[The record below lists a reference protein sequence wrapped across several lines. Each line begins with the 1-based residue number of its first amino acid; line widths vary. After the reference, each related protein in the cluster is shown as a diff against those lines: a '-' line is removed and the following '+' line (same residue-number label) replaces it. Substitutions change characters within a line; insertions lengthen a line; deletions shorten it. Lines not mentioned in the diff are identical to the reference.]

1 MKLICNQRELSD
13 SLSLV
18 NRAISARPSHPILAN
33 VLLVADADANQITLT
48 AFDLSL
54 GIRTTIEAEVKKSGT
69 IAMPA
74 KLLNDIVVR
83 LDGQIT
89 LTIKTKKEEGLEN
102 LIVELKTANGK
113 YQIRG
118 MESGDFPELPEL
130 DKTSPTI
137 QVTAATLLEGLR
149 GTLFTASS
157 EETKQILTGVH
168 LTVDEHKFEFATT
181 DGHRLAVVETE
192 NVLNNNDKKEI
203 TIPAKGLRELERMLA
218 NTSGEQVVTLHFD
231 EGQAIFEW
239 EGQRLTSRTLDGQYP
254 TYQQLIP
261 RQFQREVI
269 IEKRALVSVLERVA
283 VFADSKNNVVKFSF
297 DQGKQE
303 LILSVEAQDLG
314 NAMEAIPVQIT
325 GDNIEVA
332 FNVKYLMEGL
342 KAIPAPEL
350 VMSINTSLTPVIL
363 TPLTGVKM
371 TYLVMPIQLRN

>member
-18 NRAISARPSHPILAN
+18 IRAIPARPSHPILAN
-33 VLLVADADANQITLT
+33 VLLVADADTNQVTLT

-74 KLLNDIVVR
+74 KLLGDIVSR
-83 LDGQIT
+83 LGAGQIT
-89 LTIKTKKEEGLEN
+89 LTSKVKKEEGVEN
-102 LIVELKTANGK
+102 LVVGLKTANGK
-113 YQIRG
+113 YQIRAL
-118 MESGDFPELPEL
+118 ESEEFPSLPEL
-130 DKTSPTI
+130 DKTSPI
-137 QVTAATLLEGLR
+137 QTTAATLLEGLR

-192 NVLNNNDKKEI
+192 NVLKNGDKKEI
-203 TIPAKGLRELERMLA
+203 TIPAKALRELERMLV
-218 NTSGEQVVTLHFD
+218 NTVDEQVVELHFD

-239 EGQRLTSRTLDGQYP
+239 AGQRLTSRTLDGQYP
-254 TYQQLIP
+254 AYQQLIP

-269 IEKRALVSVLERVA
+269 IDKRTLISVLERVS
-283 VFADSKNNVVKFSF
+283 VFADSKNNVVKFNF
-297 DQGKQE
+297 DNGKQE
-303 LILSVEAQDLG
+303 LILNVEAQDLG
-314 NAMEAIPVQIT
+314 NAMEAIPVQMT
-325 GDNIEVA
+325 GDDMEVA

-342 KAIPAPEL
+342 KAIPASEI

>member
-1 MKLICNQRELSD
+1 MKFICNQRELCD
-13 SLSLV
+13 SLSLAS
-18 NRAISARPSHPILAN
+18 RAIPVRPSHPILAN
-33 VLLVADADANQITLT
+33 VLLVADADTNQVTLT

-54 GIRTTIEAEVKKSGT
+54 GICTSFDADVKKSGT

-74 KLLNDIVVR
+74 KLLNDIVAR
-83 LDGQIT
+83 LGAGQIT
-89 LTIKTKKEEGLEN
+89 LTSKIKKEEGVEN
-102 LIVELKTANGK
+102 LVVELKTANGK

-130 DKTSPTI
+130 DRKTPI
-137 QVTAATLLEGLR
+137 QVTAATLSEGLR

-168 LTVDEHKFEFATT
+168 LTVEKHQFEFATT

-192 NVLNNNDKKEI
+192 NQVENKDKKEI
-203 TIPAKGLRELERMLA
+203 TIPAKALRELERMLGNA
-218 NTSGEQVVTLHFD
+218 SSEQVVMLHFD

-239 EGQRLTSRTLDGQYP
+239 AGQRLTSRTLDGQYP

-269 IEKRALVSVLERVA
+269 IDKRSLISVLERVA
-283 VFADSKNNVVKFSF
+283 VFADSKNNIVKFSF
-297 DQGKQE
+297 DNAKQE
-303 LILSVEAQDLG
+303 LILSVSAQDLG
-314 NAMEAIPVQIT
+314 NAMESIPVQIT
-325 GDNIEVA
+325 GDDIEVA

-342 KAIPAPEL
+342 KAIPASEI
-350 VMSINTSLTPVIL
+350 VMSINTNLTPVIL

-371 TYLVMPIQLRN
+371 TYLVMPIQLRS

>member
-18 NRAISARPSHPILAN
+18 NRAIPARPSHPILAN
-33 VLLVADADANQITLT
+33 VLLVADADTNQITLT

-74 KLLNDIVVR
+74 KLLNDIVAR

-118 MESGDFPELPEL
+118 MESDEFPELPEL
-130 DKTSPTI
+130 DKTSPIKT
-137 QVTAATLLEGLR
+137 TATTLLEGLR

-168 LTVDEHKFEFATT
+168 LTVDKHKFEFATT

-192 NVLNNNDKKEI
+192 NQVENKDKKEI
-203 TIPAKGLRELERMLA
+203 TIPAKALRELERMLGNA
-218 NTSGEQVVTLHFD
+218 SGEQVVELHFD

-239 EGQRLTSRTLDGQYP
+239 AGQRLTSRTLDGQYP
-254 TYQQLIP
+254 AYQQLIP

-269 IEKRALVSVLERVA
+269 IDKRTLISVLERVA
-283 VFADSKNNVVKFSF
+283 VFADSKNNIVKFSF
-297 DQGKQE
+297 DKEKQE

>member
-1 MKLICNQRELSD
+1 MKFTCHQSD
-13 SLSLV
+13 FSASLNLA
-18 NRAISARPSHPILAN
+18 NRAISARPSHPILTN
-33 VLLVADADANQITLT
+33 VLLNADVDTNQITVT

-54 GIRTTIEAEVKKSGT
+54 GICTTFDAEVKKSGT

-74 KLLNDIVVR
+74 KLLNDIVSR
-83 LDGQIT
+83 LGAGQIT
-89 LTIKTKKEEGLEN
+89 LTSKVKKEEGVEN
-102 LIVELKTANGK
+102 LVFGLKTANGK
-113 YQIRG
+113 YQIRAL
-118 MESGDFPELPEL
+118 ESEEFPSLPEL
-130 DKTSPTI
+130 DKTSPI
-137 QVTAATLLEGLR
+137 QTTAATLLEGLR

-192 NVLNNNDKKEI
+192 NVLNNKDKKEI
-203 TIPAKGLRELERMLA
+203 TIPAKALRELERMLA
-218 NTSGEQVVTLHFD
+218 NTSGEQVIELHFD

-239 EGQRLTSRTLDGQYP
+239 AGQRLTSRTLDGQYP

-269 IEKRALVSVLERVA
+269 IDKRSLISVLERVA
-283 VFADSKNNVVKFSF
+283 VFADSKNNIVKFSF
-297 DQGKQE
+297 DKSKQE

-314 NAMEAIPVQIT
+314 NAMESIPVQMT
-325 GDNIEVA
+325 GDDIEVA

-342 KAIPAPEL
+342 KAMSAPEL

-363 TPLTGVKM
+363 TPITGVKM